1 MEHKNKNIT
10 LSLPKDIL
18 LKAKHIAIE
27 KQTSLSGLLARML
40 EEMVKREDSYKKARE
55 RHLAI
60 LNNVPDLGTAGSIS
74 WSRGDIHER

>member
-1 MEHKNKNIT
+1 MVEYQNIT

-27 KQTSLSGLLARML
+27 KQASLSGLLCRTL

-55 RHLAI
+55 WRLSI
-60 LNNVPDLGTAGSIS
+60 LNNVPDLGTAGSIN
-74 WSRGDIHER
+74 WTRGDIHER

>member
-1 MEHKNKNIT
+1 MEHQNIT

-27 KQTSLSGLLARML
+27 KQTSLSGLLARTL

-55 RHLAI
+55 RHLTI
-60 LNNVPDLGTAGSIS
+60 LNKVPDLGTNGSIS
-74 WSRGDIHER
+74 WSRGDIYER

>member
-1 MEHKNKNIT
+1 MEYQNIT

-27 KQTSLSGLLARML
+27 KQTSLSGLLTRTL
-40 EEMVKREDSYKKARE
+40 EEMARKEDSYKKARE

-60 LNNVPDLGTAGSIS
+60 LNDVPDLGTAGSIS
-74 WSRGDIHER
+74 WSRRDIYER